1 MQQHMSILLRY
12 SRILMVALIS
22 VMLLGGAGCKSKK
35 KAAEAAAAAE
45 EKARIEREME
55 EKRRAEETARRRAE
69 EERLA
74 AERARA
80 EASENTPEKK
90 LANYFD
96 AIASGSDA
104 SANRNIQEA
113 LGMFASPETPVLII
127 ISEENGQK
135 DYDRPTTIEQYLN
148 YLKDTNKNM
157 NRVFEVSYDA
167 AGKINALELTKD
179 Y

>member
-1 MQQHMSILLRY
+1 MPQHTTQLLRY
-12 SRILMVALIS
+12 SRVLMVALIS
-22 VMLLGGAGCKSKK
+22 VLLLGGAGCKSKK

-55 EKRRAEETARRRAE
+55 ESRRAEEQARRKAE

-80 EASENTPEKK
+80 EAAENTPEKR
-90 LANYFD
+90 LERYFD
-96 AIASGSDA
+96 AISSGNDG

-113 LGMFASPETPVLII
+113 MQMFASPETPVLII
-127 ISEENGQK
+127 ISEEGGVK

-148 YLKDTNKNM
+148 YLKDTDTNM
-157 NRVFEVSYDA
+157 NRIFEVSYDA
-167 AGKINALELTKD
+167 AGKITALELIKD
-179 Y
+179 L